1 MIESHVRS
9 VRDFIFWANNFHI
22 SAYSKYY
29 CKLDLLFLGT
39 FKILVLELS
48 HQLTTTQL
56 KKENEQIINSSP
68 CRRINHITTRI
79 VEWLDNITYVYT
91 RGMYIILYRFSSP
104 FYHYNYYSLFSWTL
118 FGVCAVYRQRSY
130 TLCLFILKSRYVK

>member
-91 RGMYIILYRFSSP
+91 RGMYIILFYIASLLRFIITIIIHCSVERYLECVQYIVSGLI
-104 FYHYNYYSLFSWTL
+104 H
-118 FGVCAVYRQRSY
+118 CVYLY
-130 TLCLFILKSRYVK
+130 